1 MNVKS
6 HNYIYLPQDHLQTLT
21 LTNTHTIALQGI
33 PMNIYIWDKERDQ
46 LRVLTTHNHI
56 LHNSDYLQLEVFN
69 IFFILL
75 NIMNIKIT
83 RTEKI

>member
-1 MNVKS
+1 
-6 HNYIYLPQDHLQTLT
+6 
-21 LTNTHTIALQGI
+21 
-33 PMNIYIWDKERDQ
+33 MNIYIWDKERDQ

-83 RTEKI
+83 RTEKIWQIWSNTRYGHLLIPSENIESESLKFLLESLHF